1 MVASDYTVVIP
12 AYNAAATIGA
22 CLDALR
28 AAEPAPAEIILY
40 DDGSTDGTNALA
52 EARGVRI
59 IEGATRQAGPAVG
72 RNVGVR
78 AARTERVVVVD
89 ADVVVE
95 PDAPGR
101 LAEALGGDVVA
112 SFGAYAGEASV
123 SRLAGRYAN
132 LRHHHTHV
140 TAGEKTGGEAET
152 FWSGLGAV
160 RRDAFLR
167 VGGFD
172 EAFERPC
179 VEDVE
184 LGLRLR
190 EEGRIRIVSEAQ
202 GHHLKDWTLRQ
213 LWHTDIHCRALPWS
227 AMIAEGRIPATL
239 NTDRTEQAKSV
250 LAHLVWLFL
259 AAAVLA
265 VALAPPLAPPLAS
278 SALLAAAGALV
289 AYLWMNRRFLRV
301 LARDSAAL
309 VVVGGALHLSYHL
322 YASVTCALVLAS
334 HGLRT
339 RMGRRTDDADAAVS
353 ARA

>member
-1 MVASDYTVVIP
+1 MVASAYTVVVP
-12 AYNAAATIGA
+12 AYNAGETLDA
-22 CLDALR
+22 CLGALAR
-28 AAEPAPAEIILY
+28 AEPAPAEIILY
-40 DDGSTDGTNALA
+40 DDGSTDETRRIARAHGARVITGTA
-52 EARGVRI
+52 
-59 IEGATRQAGPAVG
+59 QAGPAVG
-72 RNVGVR
+72 RNAGVR
-78 AARTERVVVVD
+78 AARTDRVVVVD

-101 LAEALGGDVVA
+101 LAAAIEDDVVA
-112 SFGAYAGEASV
+112 SFGAYAGEAQV

-140 TAGEKTGGEAET
+140 AASDKTDGEAET

-160 RRDAFLR
+160 CRRSFLR

-190 EEGRIRIVSEAQ
+190 QEGRIRIVPDAQ

-239 NTDRTEQAKSV
+239 NTDRTEQIKSG
-250 LAHLVWLFL
+250 LAHLVWLF
-259 AAAVLA
+259 
-265 VALAPPLAPPLAS
+265 ALG
-278 SALLAAAGALV
+278 ALLVPAILVGSAICLV

-301 LARDSAAL
+301 LARDGGAL
-309 VVVGGALHLSYHL
+309 VVAGSALHLAYHL
-322 YASVTCALVLAS
+322 YASVTCALVLAT
-334 HGLRT
+334 HGLRA
-339 RMGRRTDDADAAVS
+339 RMGRRGVVAAN
-353 ARA
+353 A